1 MLRFSPLASASYKAM
16 PAHHLFSLAL
26 SAPYVPV
33 SFLVGNPFWHL
44 LQLLA
49 QQAIS
54 ASLTWL
60 HYDDVSNLTAPV
72 TEAAPVKPKLTMK
85 VSHLASR
92 SAAKEEEPKEPKVA
106 EAAPKVGERNV
117 KYLYEEKY
125 PELIATMIQKKMV
138 DMSMKEGFTFMEYY
152 CSRGNKKNNWRVWF
166 QTGKAILLHIKDHV
180 VLAMRLLLL
189 LAEQSE
195 QRGLGHAHD
204 LETDSRNITHGV
216 TGTTETGNQHLV
228 VLIHVVQ
235 ATITRHEGSD
245 LLAVLDELHTNAL
258 TNGGVGL
265 LGLHTPIP
273 QSKNGRT
280 YTFSRTMPL
289 AMVAPP
295 STLALIEEM
304 LWPFLYF
311 YSVNTFIDKAN
322 LIGPSLLATDNAKLA
337 SSTNTTRLTKISVR
351 NRSPDE
357 RDQRTTKS
365 SPFCSSLPLPF
376 THSF

>member
-1 MLRFSPLASASYKAM
+1 MLRFSPLASASYKAI

-138 DMSMKEGFTFMEYY
+138 DMSMKEGFTIMEYY

-195 QRGLGHAHD
+195 QRGLGHADH
-204 LETDSRNITHGV
+204 LETDSRNITHSM
-216 TGTTETGNQHLV
+216 TETGNQHLV

-245 LLAVLDELHTNAL
+245 LLAVLDQLHTDAL

-265 LGLHTPIP
+265 LGLHT
-273 QSKNGRT
+273 
-280 YTFSRTMPL
+280 
-289 AMVAPP
+289 
-295 STLALIEEM
+295 
-304 LWPFLYF
+304 
-311 YSVNTFIDKAN
+311 
-322 LIGPSLLATDNAKLA
+322 A
-337 SSTNTTRLTKISVR
+337 S
-351 NRSPDE
+351 D
-357 RDQRTTKS
+357 
-365 SPFCSSLPLPF
+365 
-376 THSF
+376 

>member
-1 MLRFSPLASASYKAM
+1 MLRFSPLASASYKAI

-138 DMSMKEGFTFMEYY
+138 DMSMKEGFTFVEYY

-195 QRGLGHAHD
+195 QRGLGHADH
-204 LETDSRNITHGV
+204 LETDSRNITHGM
-216 TGTTETGNQHLV
+216 TGTAETGNQHLV

-235 ATITRHEGSD
+235 TTIAGHEGSD
-245 LLAVLDELHTNAL
+245 LLAVLDQLHTDAL
-258 TNGGVGL
+258 TNGRVGL

-311 YSVNTFIDKAN
+311 YSVSNPHK
-322 LIGPSLLATDNAKLA
+322 
-337 SSTNTTRLTKISVR
+337 
-351 NRSPDE
+351 
-357 RDQRTTKS
+357 
-365 SPFCSSLPLPF
+365 
-376 THSF
+376 

>member
-1 MLRFSPLASASYKAM
+1 MLRFSPLASASYKAI

-54 ASLTWL
+54 ASLIWL

-106 EAAPKVGERNV
+106 EAAPKAGERNV

-195 QRGLGHAHD
+195 QRGLGHADH
-204 LETDSRNITHGV
+204 LETDSRNITHSM

-245 LLAVLDELHTNAL
+245 LLAVLDQLHTDAL

-265 LGLHTPIP
+265 LSLHT
-273 QSKNGRT
+273 
-280 YTFSRTMPL
+280 
-289 AMVAPP
+289 
-295 STLALIEEM
+295 
-304 LWPFLYF
+304 
-311 YSVNTFIDKAN
+311 
-322 LIGPSLLATDNAKLA
+322 
-337 SSTNTTRLTKISVR
+337 SSA
-351 NRSPDE
+351 
-357 RDQRTTKS
+357 
-365 SPFCSSLPLPF
+365 
-376 THSF
+376 